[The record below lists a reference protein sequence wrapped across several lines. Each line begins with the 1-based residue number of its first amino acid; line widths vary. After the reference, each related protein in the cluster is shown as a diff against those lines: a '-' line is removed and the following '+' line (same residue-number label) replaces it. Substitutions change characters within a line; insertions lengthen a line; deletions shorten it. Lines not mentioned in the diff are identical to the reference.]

1 MKYFKFLFVL
11 LTLFAAFSCGD
22 KSANVVKEPTA
33 ENVVTK
39 NINNCVIT
47 EAKIGLGENIAMISF
62 RNGDNPFFF
71 PAEGVR
77 LDPEEL

>member
-1 MKYFKFLFVL
+1 MKLFKQLIILFAL
-11 LTLFAAFSCGD
+11 LAAFSCGD
-22 KSANVVKEPTA
+22 KSANVVKELTA

-77 LDPEEL
+77 LGVQKP